1 LLLLPPSGCVTQL
14 PDYQITQLLNYLGKV
29 KFMNQGSSRGAA
41 ARVAIIAILFL
52 TFASVMLDRMASL
65 YLGPYLVDALH
76 LSAKEIGLLASVT
89 GICWAL
95 SSLFLGA
102 LSDRVGRRPVLI
114 PAVFTFAVCSWLS
127 GTAHSFHQLLLY
139 RALLGFAEGPCWS
152 VVMALTEE
160 SSPPEHRGRNIGIV
174 NSAGPL
180 AGAAI
185 APVFTTQMARA
196 FGWQWGFYGAGIPAL
211 LCAVLLLLFVREPKH
226 RLASSKSDVPGFGDF
241 TRLIR
246 HGNLW
251 LCLLGALGVSTWVF
265 GFTTFA
271 PLYITKIMHQTPTLA
286 GFLLGASGL
295 GGFAWSFFGTSI
307 ADHLGRKKT
316 LSLFALLFFFM
327 PVAFMAPGLYRVP
340 WVLAGLALLLMTT
353 SASAAL
359 VMILIPAECVPRQ
372 FVAAAIGFAGIGS
385 EFLGATVAPIIG
397 GALADAYGLSAP
409 MFLAMG
415 GALLVLFVSLVIRET
430 LVRTQPGHPAAVME
444 MTSGK

>member
-1 LLLLPPSGCVTQL
+1 MS
-14 PDYQITQLLNYLGKV
+14 
-29 KFMNQGSSRGAA
+29 QGSRRGSAA
-41 ARVAIIAILFL
+41 SIALIAILFL

-76 LSAKEIGLLASVT
+76 LSAKEIGVLTSVT

-95 SSLFLGA
+95 SSLFFGA
-102 LSDRVGRRPVLI
+102 LSDRVGRRKVLI
-114 PAVFTFAVCSWLS
+114 PAVFIFAVCSWLS

-152 VVMALTEE
+152 VIMALTQE
-160 SSPPEHRGRNIGIV
+160 SSALEHRGRNVGIV

-185 APVFTTQMARA
+185 APVFTTQMAKA

-211 LCAVLLLLFVREPKH
+211 LCGVLLLLFVREPKE
-226 RLASSKSDVPGFGDF
+226 RVASIQANRPSVRDF
-241 TRLIR
+241 AKLLRY
-246 HGNLW
+246 GNLW

-271 PLYITKIMHQTPTLA
+271 PLYITKVMHQTPTLA

-295 GGFAWSFFGTSI
+295 GGFAWSFFGTGI
-307 ADHLGRKKT
+307 ADHLGRKRT
-316 LSLFALLFFFM
+316 LALFATLFLFIPLVFM
-327 PVAFMAPGLYRVP
+327 VPSLYRVP
-340 WVLAGLALLLMTT
+340 WVLAGLALVLMTT

-359 VMILIPAECVPRQ
+359 VMILIPSECVPGN

-385 EFLGATVAPIIG
+385 EFLGSALAPIIG
-397 GALADAYGLSAP
+397 GTLADTYGLSAP
-409 MFLAMG
+409 MWLAVG
-415 GALLVLFVSLVIRET
+415 GAGVVLFVSLVIRET
-430 LVRTQPGHPAAVME
+430 LVRPARPLSQEVANLQ
-444 MTSGK
+444 TSSVQ